1 MRKIE
6 RKAISPVIAT
16 IIIIA
21 VTIAIS
27 LAVAAWLMGLW
38 SGFVGGPKISASLIN
53 MTQVITNEEPSENVT
68 VGVLFMN
75 TGTSSDRIQD
85 TSAITL
91 RVGGYTLPCKGI
103 YTDSNLLPTPV
114 SIDPTPPGAGTV
126 LKFEFDVPKIS
137 GNVADLRGSTATIEI
152 RLVSGNTIV
161 LTGSIVG
168 VVSQSGGV

>member
-75 TGTSSDRIQD
+75 TGTSPDRIQD
-85 TSAITL
+85 KSAITL
-91 RVGGYTLPCKGI
+91 RVGGYTLPCEGI
-103 YTDSNLLPTPV
+103 AGKTGSVSGPV
-114 SIDPTPPGAGTV
+114 SIDPTPPGAGISLV
-126 LKFEFDVPKIS
+126 FKFQAPGSV
-137 GNVADLRGSTATIEI
+137 DLRGSTATIEI

-168 VVSQSGGV
+168 VASQSGGG

>member
-53 MTQVITNEEPSENVT
+53 MIQTITEDKPGENVR

-85 TSAITL
+85 KSAITL
-91 RVGGYTLPCKGI
+91 RVGGYTLPCEGI
-103 YTDSNLLPTPV
+103 YTDSNSLTTPV

-126 LKFEFDVPKIS
+126 LKFEFKVPS
-137 GNVADLRGSTATIEI
+137 VAGDFVDLRGSTATIEI
-152 RLVSGNTIV
+152 RLVSGNTVV

-168 VVSQSGGV
+168 VAS